1 MSPAERVSAETE
13 AIQRK
18 KKDWIASSLAL
29 LAMTKVMAFRTSESH
44 FEGFIG
50 GRLLRI

>member
-13 AIQRK
+13 AIQSK
-18 KKDWIASSLAL
+18 SWIASSLTL